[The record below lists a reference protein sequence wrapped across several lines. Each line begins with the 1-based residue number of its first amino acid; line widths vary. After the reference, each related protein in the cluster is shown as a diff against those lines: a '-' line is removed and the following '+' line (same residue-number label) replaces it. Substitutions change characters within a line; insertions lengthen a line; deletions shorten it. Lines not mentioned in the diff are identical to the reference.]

1 MELWMPTQ
9 FAQDDYGNI
18 VVIKGEKTYLDEAEA
33 KSACA
38 IGCKPVKLSL
48 PEGYDIAPS
57 WVIERGYDDCEFDDG
72 RNPEFDWLED
82 LEERAAK
89 GDEEAIYQ
97 LQNL

>member
-18 VVIKGEKTYLDEAEA
+18 VVVKGEKTYLDESEA
-33 KSACA
+33 QNECA
-38 IGCKPVKLSL
+38 IGCKPVKICL

-72 RNPEFDWLED
+72 RNQFDWLDD
-82 LEERAAK
+82 LEDRAAR
-89 GDEEAIYQ
+89 GDEEAIYH